1 MLEYILN
8 KEDSTQFLKIAT
20 FKIKMYLTK
29 LKEMFEKM
37 VIKKDASLIPFY
49 YHQDFLLYTNEQVTD
64 YNAFLKSHQEY
75 YKTSIQYEVEYDEE
89 TLLEENEKVAGRI
102 WITTSRSN
110 ETPKKIE
117 VILIAQ
123 FKDNKIYRL
132 WELTYPDWSKL
143 PAFAQ
148 QKN

>member
-8 KEDSTQFLKIAT
+8 KEDSTQFQKIAT

-75 YKTSIQYEVEYDEE
+75 YKTSIQYEVEYD
-89 TLLEENEKVAGRI
+89 
-102 WITTSRSN
+102 
-110 ETPKKIE
+110 
-117 VILIAQ
+117 
-123 FKDNKIYRL
+123 
-132 WELTYPDWSKL
+132 
-143 PAFAQ
+143 
-148 QKN
+148 